1 MQAPQNLTSAADL
14 SYIAGPAGGLRSC
27 MQLDGSILDNL
38 DRAVASA
45 RRLRRHPVYKDTLT
59 YWAELLQEAR
69 RTRLGPGFM
78 QRGKLDGLIVSLEEE
93 LAERPA

>member
-1 MQAPQNLTSAADL
+1 MQAPQNGTSAADL
-14 SYIAGPAGGLRSC
+14 SYIAGSGRGLRSG
-27 MQLDGSILDNL
+27 MQLDGSILDDL

-69 RTRLGPGFM
+69 RIRLDPGCV
-78 QRGKLDGLIVSLEEE
+78 QREKLDGLIVSLEEE

>member
-1 MQAPQNLTSAADL
+1 
-14 SYIAGPAGGLRSC
+14 
-27 MQLDGSILDNL
+27 
-38 DRAVASA
+38 
-45 RRLRRHPVYKDTLT
+45 VYKDTLT

-93 LAERPA
+93 LAERPAEPHLPATR